1 MEVVRRDTGQEF
13 SIGAYT
19 GLIARSQWTRGTH
32 CILDQIV
39 PSGLFTPVHTHT
51 DEDQAVFVIEGSLT
65 CWVDGE
71 REALATGDYAFRP
84 AGLPHSLWNASDAP
98 VRMLEITSPGERF
111 EEYIGKV
118 SALVDSGAA
127 DADTIAALAADY
139 GISFDPALTA
149 RLTEELQLGAGGSFW
164 K

>member
-1 MEVVRRDTGQEF
+1 MEVVRRDAGKAL

-19 GLIARSQWTRGTH
+19 GLVARSQWTRGSH

-39 PSGLFTPVHTHT
+39 PAGLFTPVHTHT
-51 DEDQAVFVIEGSLT
+51 REDQAVFVLEGSLT

-71 REALATGDYAFRP
+71 REALESGDYAFRP
-84 AGLPHSLWNASDAP
+84 AGLPHSLWNASEEP

-118 SALVDSGAA
+118 SDLVDSGAA
-127 DADTIAALAADY
+127 DADTIAALATDY
-139 GISFDPALTA
+139 GISFDRVLTA
-149 RLTEELQLGAGGSFW
+149 QLTDELQLGAGGSFW